1 MEHTMAKSKPKLPP
15 TRRVQQDF
23 TDLLTN
29 VSTLVPSPEVPNNVG
44 RNNAQRVEWLQ
55 KHAAISG
62 MWLTHVGKQ
71 WFEAQHTAMK
81 KHVCAVLNIDEK
93 DLEAGHDELFSFSN
107 IGLRVKVDNGQ
118 NRLDRDTLRNVLMTD
133 CKMSA
138 EKAQEVIDKASKRGK
153 PPVHLTPALINS

>member
-1 MEHTMAKSKPKLPP
+1 MAKSKPKLPP
-15 TRRVQQDF
+15 TRRVQQTF
-23 TDLLTN
+23 ADLLTD
-29 VSTLVPSPEVPNNVG
+29 VSTLVPEPDELPSGIDKRKNVQVD
-44 RNNAQRVEWLQ
+44 AFMA
-55 KHAAISG
+55 KHKAVSG
-62 MWLTHVGKQ
+62 MWFTHVGKQ
-71 WFEAQHTAMK
+71 WFEAQHIAAK
-81 KHVCAVLNIDEK
+81 KNVCAVLGIDEK

-138 EKAQEVIDKASKRGK
+138 EKAEEVITKASKRGK